1 VFAGCYHHCGRRFN
15 DAVDD
20 YCALLGLPAG
30 LVENVSDGT
39 NAFLVALERDRGLL
53 VSEAEIRSTGKQ
65 QNRISDV
72 FLIRS
77 GPVRRRPRGAGA
89 ALSREECAK
98 WLEDRSVS
106 CIPLNRRLR
115 ERIGLGRSDHLRA
128 WNAAL
133 ELIPSVPD
141 EGPQQGDSRRT

>member
-1 VFAGCYHHCGRRFN
+1 VFAGCYLYCGRRFN

-53 VSEAEIRSTGKQ
+53 VSEAEIVDGKQ

-72 FLIRS
+72 FLIDRPLSKTTARRWRGCREKSAPS
-77 GPVRRRPRGAGA
+77 G
-89 ALSREECAK
+89 SK
-98 WLEDRSVS
+98 DRS
-106 CIPLNRRLR
+106 R
-115 ERIGLGRSDHLRA
+115 
-128 WNAAL
+128 
-133 ELIPSVPD
+133 PS
-141 EGPQQGDSRRT
+141 R